1 MSVLRPKDGTR
12 PWTGA
17 YQPYDLIK
25 EACIAIGV
33 IGLLAV
39 VLAVLFSSPD
49 EKPSTIAQ
57 WSRQLPVDFVKTAA
71 TELDGTSGTAEYGP
85 PYNHN
90 GEGQHAAFIYLQKW
104 LGVSHPIDTAA
115 DYVIGPL
122 ETVPNDPALQR
133 ALAEYQA
140 APAKTQKAWG
150 EAYAKPLEEDAQ
162 AEEEGKP
169 LPKTVSVNTTTGMVS
184 VQASGAG
191 PVPTMMTSL
200 LSLARSGG
208 LDGSLLTS
216 RQFFQTDYTEPLL
229 FMADGGLLDKRAEE
243 QHLGGDEWGLMNE
256 TGSYPGQAWLWL
268 YAFWYQIEP
277 FKASEN
283 ADILVMMV
291 MGVLSLAFVCIPFI
305 PGVRDLPRKI
315 PVYKLIWR
323 EHYAASPPPPKGP
336 RIVSSVP
343 DPAPSAVP

>member
-1 MSVLRPKDGTR
+1 MLRGKDDTK
-12 PWTGA
+12 PWAGA
-17 YQPYDLIK
+17 YQPYDLVK

-33 IGLLAV
+33 MALLAI
-39 VLAVLFSSPD
+39 VLTVLFSSPD
-49 EKPSTIAQ
+49 DKPSTVAQ

-71 TELDGTSGTAEYGP
+71 TELDGTSGTATYGP

-104 LGVSHPIDTAA
+104 LGVSHPINTAA

-122 ETVPNDPALQR
+122 ETVPNDPALR
-133 ALAEYQA
+133 SALAEYKA
-140 APAKTQKAWG
+140 APEKTQKAWG
-150 EAYAKPLEEDAQ
+150 EAYAKPLEEDAE

-169 LPKTVSVNTTTGMVS
+169 LPKTVTVDATTGMVS
-184 VQASGAG
+184 VQASGTG

-216 RQFFQTDYTEPLL
+216 KQFFQTDYTKPLL

-243 QHLGGDEWGLMNE
+243 QHLGGDEWGMMNE

-277 FKASEN
+277 FKSSEN
-283 ADILVMMV
+283 ADVLVMLI
-291 MGVLSLAFVCIPFI
+291 MGVLSLAFISVPFI

-315 PVYKLIWR
+315 PIYKLIWR
-323 EHYAASPPPPKGP
+323 EHYRAMSP
-336 RIVSSVP
+336 RSS
-343 DPAPSAVP
+343 A